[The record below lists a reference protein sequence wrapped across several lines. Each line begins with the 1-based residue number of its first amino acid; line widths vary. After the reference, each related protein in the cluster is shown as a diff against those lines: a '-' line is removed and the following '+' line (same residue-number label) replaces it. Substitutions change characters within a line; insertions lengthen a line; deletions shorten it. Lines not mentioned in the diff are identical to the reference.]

1 MQIFKISL
9 AVVLVLVSYA
19 VFPAQTAPRAKTLV
33 RPADERPQL
42 KMHAEER
49 YRLVPGDVID
59 IAYRY
64 TPEFNQTITIQPD
77 GYVGLQIVGDIK
89 IGGLTLEDARK
100 KIAEKANVRLKDPE
114 ITLLLKEFQK
124 PYFVVSGEVATGGKF
139 EMRENVTALQ
149 AVMIAGGFKDSAKT
163 SQIVVF
169 RKLNEETAEVRTINL
184 RSIQKTSDLENDL
197 TLRSGDIVF
206 VPRNTFSKIERFM
219 RLANVAA
226 LIGPLGAVVR

>member
-1 MQIFKISL
+1 MRFFNISL
-9 AVVLVLVSYA
+9 TVVLVLVSY
-19 VFPAQTAPRAKTLV
+19 VVLSAQTLPATRPVV
-33 RPADERPQL
+33 RPIDERPQL
-42 KMHAEER
+42 KVHEEER
-49 YRLVPGDVID
+49 YRIVPGDVID
-59 IAYRY
+59 ISYRY
-64 TPEFNQTITIQPD
+64 TPEFNQTVTIQPD
-77 GYVGLQIVGDIK
+77 GFVGLQIVGDIK
-89 IGGLTLEDARK
+89 IGGLTLDDARK

-114 ITLLLKEFQK
+114 INLLLKEFQK

-149 AVMIAGGFKDSAKT
+149 AVMIAGGFKDSAKK

-206 VPRNTFSKIERFM
+206 VPRNTFSKIERFI

-226 LIGPLGAVVR
+226 LIGPLGAVLR